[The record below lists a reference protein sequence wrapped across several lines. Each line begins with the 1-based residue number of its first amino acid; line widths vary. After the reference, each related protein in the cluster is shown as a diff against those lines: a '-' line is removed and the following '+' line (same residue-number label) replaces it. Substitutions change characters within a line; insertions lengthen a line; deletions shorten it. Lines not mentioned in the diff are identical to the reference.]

1 MTKQKTINNIPEIE
15 KIDENEFVLGGMI
28 QLANTYIEE
37 KCFIFDKKESEDK
50 QKDEKDAQLLIFRV
64 EDQFNQVN
72 KQFLDVDEQCKRI
85 FKKGDVE
92 DMKEYILEFRSKSFL
107 IYCIFRDLIQIL
119 FKYLRIKFFLNYI
132 LYTMKCYF

>member
-92 DMKEYILEFRSKSFL
+92 DMKEYILELRSKSFL